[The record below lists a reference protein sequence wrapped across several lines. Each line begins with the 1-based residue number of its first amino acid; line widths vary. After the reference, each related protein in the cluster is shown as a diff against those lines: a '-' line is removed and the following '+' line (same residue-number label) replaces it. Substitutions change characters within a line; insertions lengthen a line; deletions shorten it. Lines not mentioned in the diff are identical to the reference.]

1 MKLLLIFPS
10 ENNYRIFLIFLL
22 EYILMRN
29 FGLICFFLCL
39 SFFSSAQ
46 DQPYRGSIPEEL
58 LRPKRGEEPRFPI
71 DTVIGELGQG
81 EAPLA
86 AYSYAKTVASGLISA
101 SKDHPGLAGINTALR
116 EEYLSVIEEISPR
129 SYRLGGGREEAD
141 GAVSFM
147 IRLIGKDS
155 GITGELFVRYVT
167 RQIVT
172 ENKAAAAPAAEI
184 KEAENIETAENIEA
198 SENTEEKKE
207 EETVK
212 EIKTVGSWRF
222 DDLILEE
229 AKSREEEER
238 ESLQRF
244 DFSPYERFF

>member
-1 MKLLLIFPS
+1 
-10 ENNYRIFLIFLL
+10 
-22 EYILMRN
+22 MRN
-29 FGLICFFLCL
+29 FALICFFLCL
-39 SFFSSAQ
+39 PVLASAQ

-58 LRPKRGEEPRFPI
+58 LRPKRGEEARFPV

-86 AYSYAKTVASGLISA
+86 AYSFAKSIAAGLISA
-101 SKDHPGLAGINTALR
+101 NKEHPGLAGINAALR
-116 EEYLSVIEEISPR
+116 AEYLSSLEEIYPR

-167 RQIVT
+167 RQVPV
-172 ENKAAAAPAAEI
+172 EN
-184 KEAENIETAENIEA
+184 KEAENKEAEKKDVEKIEVENIEA
-198 SENTEEKKE
+198 EKTEAENNEEEKE
-207 EETVK
+207 EVAVKVIET
-212 EIKTVGSWRF
+212 KTVGSWKF
-222 DDLILEE
+222 EDLILEE

-238 ESLQRF
+238 ESIQRF